1 MKRCISGQKVGVFFP
16 RLVMALYKKA
26 AKKIKDWN
34 KKQQEVTATTASSQ
48 RLTQD
53 VGENSHLKLDW
64 MIQWMQES
72 GLIFEEFARYN
83 NIWVPNYTPNMF
95 GPTNMEQEEEAHESE
110 EEGENKEDDGSE
122 EIDLGREI
130 ERF

>member
-1 MKRCISGQKVGVFFP
+1 AAETFP
-16 RLVMALYKKA
+16 KYYRRHLVPTIYRDVSP
-26 AKKIKDWN
+26 KIKYWN
-34 KKQQEVTATTASSQ
+34 KKQQEVTTTIALSQ

-64 MIQWMQES
+64 MIQWMKES

-83 NIWVPNYTPNMF
+83 NIWVPNYTPDMF

-110 EEGENKEDDGSE
+110 EEGENKEDDGSK
-122 EIDLGREI
+122 EIDFKEGD
-130 ERF
+130 